1 MTIKLGQ
8 KDFKVREQP
17 PKLNPTKNG
26 VQVLCP
32 FCNPPHALIPGEAA
46 VCGTTLR
53 VTAVQPILIAHAS
66 KFNKIKCLKC
76 HQFGGEMVMY
86 NTGYIHLADCMP
98 GTRLLTQPPK
108 FSKNAKMVFGLPK
121 GLRDFVEKSTGKVQQ
136 VREIDAE
143 GTETGRILGYFFLKP
158 GKDKKAGA

>member
-1 MTIKLGQ
+1 MKIRLQQ
-8 KDFKVREQP
+8 KDFKVREGP
-17 PKLNPTKNG
+17 PKLNPTKQG

-32 FCNPPHALIPGEAA
+32 FCTPSHALVPGEAA

-53 VTAVQPILIAHAS
+53 VTAVQAILTAHAS

-76 HQFGGEMVMY
+76 HQFGGEMARY
-86 NTGYIHLADCMP
+86 NTGFIHLNDCMP

-108 FSKNAKMVFGLPK
+108 FSRSARAIYKLPK
-121 GLRDFVEKSTGKVQQ
+121 RLRDWVEKTSGKVQE

-143 GTETGRILGYFFLKP
+143 GTETGRILGYFFMRP
-158 GKDKKAGA
+158 AKAKEGA